1 MKYKLGSLI
10 TYKKGYAFKSKDR
23 VSKQDGIP
31 VIKVKNFSDDGIDQ
45 NYDTFMPLSFYQK
58 FSKYLLNDND
68 ILIQTVGSWPQQSS
82 SAVGKVVRY
91 RNLDNRP
98 KLLNQNIVNIASLD
112 QKFLDEDYLYWML
125 KSNKFG
131 DYISGVA
138 QGSANQASITLN
150 SIFNYWIDLPEINTQ
165 KKIASILNLFDNN
178 IFLNNQIN
186 ANLYEQ
192 IKTISN
198 SHFSYFDFS
207 DGHIPSNW
215 HYTSLSDVAEITTG
229 YSYTSRELHS
239 SKTAMATIKNFE
251 RTGGF
256 SDKGYKEII
265 PQKKLKD
272 SKIARK
278 FDILV
283 AHTDL
288 TQNADIIGNAEI
300 ILDTSIYS
308 QLIYSMDLVRVRT
321 KATNVSQFLLSLIL
335 QGDRLKKH
343 CLGYVNGTTVL
354 HLSKKALKEFYIPLP
369 NDLHELDHIS
379 KFAKAA
385 YMNIA
390 INIQE
395 NSMLQ
400 EAKQT
405 LLRKFF

>member
-1 MKYKLGSLI
+1 MKCRLGDLARVSSSKRIYAKEYTTSGIPFYRGKEIIELGSGHLVSNKLFI
-10 TYKKGYAFKSKDR
+10 SKDR
-23 VSKQDGIP
+23 FNQIR
-31 VIKVKNFSDDGIDQ
+31 
-45 NYDTFMPLSFYQK
+45 
-58 FSKYLLNDND
+58 SKYDD
-68 ILIQTVGSWPQQSS
+68 VPEKDDVLIT
-82 SAVGKVVRY
+82 AVGTIGETYLVKSRDLPFY
-91 RNLDNRP
+91 FKDGNLIKLSKWNR
-98 KLLNQNIVNIASLD
+98 QIVLP
-112 QKFLDEDYLYWML
+112 EYMYYW
-125 KSNKFG
+125 
-131 DYISGVA
+131 
-138 QGSANQASITLN
+138 LN
-150 SIFNYWIDLPEINTQ
+150 SYTGKMAIKKITIGSTQQAITIRELSDIELDLPPIREQ
-165 KKIASILNLFDNN
+165 GKIAQRLSTLDFSIDNN
-178 IFLNNQIN
+178 KHIN

-272 SKIARK
+272 SKMARK